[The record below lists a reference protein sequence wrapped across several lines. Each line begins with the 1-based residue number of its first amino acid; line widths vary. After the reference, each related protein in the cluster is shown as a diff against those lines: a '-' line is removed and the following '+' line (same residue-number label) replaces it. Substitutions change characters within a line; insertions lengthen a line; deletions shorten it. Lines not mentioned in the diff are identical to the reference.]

1 MRRQLRTP
9 PRSRYVQGPASV
21 LDRFV
26 AYADQLKADLAFRSL
41 DRARAVD
48 IMQRI
53 FSSASRRETLGK
65 HSKGGRRGGGLKID
79 WTKPL
84 PRA

>member
-1 MRRQLRTP
+1 MEHNPELW
-9 PRSRYVQGPASV
+9 
-21 LDRFV
+21 
-26 AYADQLKADLAFRSL
+26 
-41 DRARAVD
+41 

-53 FSSASRRETLGK
+53 FRSASRRETLGK
-65 HSKGGRRGGGLKID
+65 HSKGSRRGGGLKID

>member
-48 IMQRI
+48 IIPIMWRV
-53 FSSASRRETLGK
+53 L
-65 HSKGGRRGGGLKID
+65 KGCYTVR
-79 WTKPL
+79 
-84 PRA
+84 